1 MIEYILIMQSAR
13 DYALKELGKR
23 ARCIPGAEP
32 KLQGEMFDKV
42 MGKKARP
49 ISSKTIIPVCEP
61 ALNTKAFTYVKKALQ
76 TNWISSRGDFL
87 EKFENLFAKK
97 VGAKYAVAVNSG
109 TSALH
114 LALATMGINPGDEVI
129 VPTYTMISSAFAVSY
144 LGAKPVFVDC
154 DEYYQLD
161 PDLIE
166 PAITKKT
173 KAIMPVGIYGHP
185 TDMDKIEA
193 IARKHHLAVI
203 YDSAE
208 AHGAEY
214 KGKPIGGR
222 GLASCYSFYANKI
235 ITTGEGGMV
244 VSNQRLF
251 IELARNLKDVAFSTE
266 RHFWHK
272 RLGYNFRMTNLT
284 AAVGLAQTEQ
294 YDQLVK
300 ARIDHAKYYMKGLAK
315 VPGIKFP
322 RTAPWAKNAYWMFGF
337 EVLPEFGMT
346 RDNLR
351 KFMAKMG
358 VETRTYFVPLN
369 LQPYYYREN
378 KGKVF
383 PVAEKLSATG
393 LYIPSASSLTKTQ
406 QDRVIQVIKLA
417 AKIA

>member
-1 MIEYILIMQSAR
+1 MQPAR
-13 DYALKELGKR
+13 DYSLKELGSR
-23 ARCIPGAEP
+23 ARCIPGPEP
-32 KLQGEMFDKV
+32 TLHGATHDKV

-49 ISSKTIIPVCEP
+49 LYSNKIIPVCEP
-61 ALNTKAFTYVKKALQ
+61 TLDKKAFKYVNLALK

-114 LALATMGINPGDEVI
+114 LTLAAFGLESGDEVI

-154 DEYYQLD
+154 DDYYQID

-166 PAITKKT
+166 SAITKKT
-173 KAIMPVGIYGHP
+173 RVIMPVGIYGHP
-185 TDMDKIEA
+185 ADCDKIEA
-193 IARKHHLAVI
+193 IAKKHHLSVI
-203 YDSAE
+203 YDWAE
-208 AHGAEY
+208 AHGGKY
-214 KGKPIGGR
+214 KSKRIGGR

-244 VSNQRLF
+244 VSNSQAF

-300 ARIDHAKYYMKGLAK
+300 ARVAHARYYMKGLK
-315 VPGIKFP
+315 DVKGIKFP
-322 RTAPWAKNAYWMFGF
+322 RTAPWAFNAYWMFGF
-337 EVLPEFGMT
+337 EVQPEFGIT
-346 RDNLR
+346 RDQLR
-351 KFMAKMG
+351 TFMAKRG
-358 VETRTYFVPLN
+358 IESRTYFVPLH
-369 LQPYYYREN
+369 LQPYYYHEN
-378 KGKVF
+378 RGRIL
-383 PVAEKLSATG
+383 PVSEQLSATG
-393 LYIPSASSLTKTQ
+393 LYIPSASSLTQ
-406 QDRVIQVIKLA
+406 NQMNRVIRVIKDA
-417 AKIA
+417 AAR